1 MFSLKMLSRR
11 SRLSRTS
18 RAPSRLIRPRP
29 IDCDRGSEQPMK
41 IFPRFLANF
50 LFEQQQVH
58 RHRDRKNKVF
68 IGYWVYDLHPK
79 RSPYPDFRDRGVNF
93 SRDKR
98 WPKQNSFL
106 LLARRAGFCRKKSL
120 SLFVYSYKCRGR
132 LADPFFPSFF
142 FRIKRRVPKI

>member
-1 MFSLKMLSRR
+1 MSRR

-79 RSPYPDFRDRGVNF
+79 RSPYPDFRDRGAIFRATKGGQNKIASCSWRGELVSVGKRVWAFLSTVINAEAGWRTHF
-93 SRDKR
+93 S
-98 WPKQNSFL
+98 Q
-106 LLARRAGFCRKKSL
+106 
-120 SLFVYSYKCRGR
+120 V
-132 LADPFFPSFF
+132 FFSE
-142 FRIKRRVPKI
+142 